1 MPQFRSGYGQADDAG
16 MDTPT
21 LWAQVVPLIWQPW
34 LLAGERPGAGVDA
47 YAAAVGGYGISP
59 SPREHGSRVEDIR
72 LLLVLALLRRK
83 VTVPRLHR
91 TPIGSKK

>member
-1 MPQFRSGYGQADDAG
+1 

-21 LWAQVVPLIWQPW
+21 LWAQVVPFGSHGYW
-34 LLAGERPGAGVDA
+34 LGRALARGVDA

-59 SPREHGSRVEDIR
+59 SPPEHGSRVEDIR